1 MSANRF
7 GLAALHQLRGRV
19 GRSADQGYC
28 LLCAPERTERLD
40 ILCQTTDG
48 FVIAE
53 EDMKLRGPGDL
64 TGDAQSGTSKV
75 IDLIIKRP
83 NLTKAIRKKIFSA

>member
-1 MSANRF
+1 MVF
-7 GLAALHQLRGRV
+7 RGCV

-28 LLCAPERTERLD
+28 LLCSSERTERLD

-64 TGDAQSGTSKV
+64 TGDAQSGASKV

-83 NLTKAIRKKIFSA
+83 NLTQAIRSKIFSA